1 PEFARYLQLRLNSWR
16 GEVQW
21 SSDGEVALTRIAEVQ
36 AAADAPRPL
45 LMLDGRG
52 DALGA
57 LSQLHRSAQ
66 LGDKAPITIFIA
78 PEGSAGGIA
87 TFGAASL
94 ASVLE
99 APVTD
104 GQLASALLAALASER
119 MAASFGEWTTP
130 TELPM
135 PTPAPLLPLSAAPSA
150 LPPLPAMPPP
160 PAGTAPLLR
169 TARQLRILIAEDN
182 AANCKILR
190 RILEL
195 AGHQVAIA
203 MDGASA
209 LDAMGR
215 ERFDLVLMDINM
227 PEMSGYEVTKMYRVE
242 HLSDARLP
250 IIALTADGTS
260 ETERLCRDAG
270 LDAVLTK
277 PVEASQLLAAID
289 ETYARV
295 VPFGTPI
302 EPSAAPSEAPPAA
315 PVAADPRPP
324 ALPAAPSV
332 SPFASPQAASHPQAA
347 APPAMPS

>member
-1 PEFARYLQLRLNSWR
+1 MERAAAESPVPHAPRRCRRCARPRPRPAARRDAAAAPRAPL
-16 GEVQW
+16 
-21 SSDGEVALTRIAEVQ
+21 APAQ
-36 AAADAPRPL
+36 AAAPGTL
-45 LMLDGRG
+45 
-52 DALGA
+52 
-57 LSQLHRSAQ
+57 
-66 LGDKAPITIFIA
+66 
-78 PEGSAGGIA
+78 
-87 TFGAASL
+87 
-94 ASVLE
+94 
-99 APVTD
+99 
-104 GQLASALLAALASER
+104 
-119 MAASFGEWTTP
+119 
-130 TELPM
+130 
-135 PTPAPLLPLSAAPSA
+135 
-150 LPPLPAMPPP
+150 

-169 TARQLRILIAEDN
+169 TARRLKILIAEDN

-190 RILEL
+190 RILEF

-289 ETYARV
+289 ETYVARGAV
-295 VPFGTPI
+295 RHADR
-302 EPSAAPSEAPPAA
+302 AACRAVGGAA
-315 PVAADPRPP
+315 RRPVAADPRPP
-324 ALPAAPSV
+324 PPAAPSV
-332 SPFASPQAASHPQAA
+332 SPFASPQAARTHKLPRRRRCRRRSRARW
-347 APPAMPS
+347 